1 METLLTLGDLARL
14 LGRSAETIR
23 KDVRRKPG
31 AVPPFVVL
39 PGTRQMRWR
48 PSDVQKW
55 LDAGI
60 KPAPEGDVHE

>member
-1 METLLTLGDLARL
+1 MENLLTLGDLARL

-48 PSDVQKW
+48 PSDVQNW
-55 LDAGI
+55 LDARVENAQKGG
-60 KPAPEGDVHE
+60 ARE